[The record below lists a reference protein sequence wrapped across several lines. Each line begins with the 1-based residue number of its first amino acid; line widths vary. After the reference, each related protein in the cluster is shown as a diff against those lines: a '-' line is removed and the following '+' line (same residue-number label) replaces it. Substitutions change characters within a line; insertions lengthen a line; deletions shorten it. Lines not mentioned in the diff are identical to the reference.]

1 MFYRPLTSS
10 RVTQKGSSLIEVLVA
25 MLVMSFGLLAM
36 AATMVYAIQMPK
48 LAAYRAMASNLAE
61 MHVERIRANRVGF
74 LNGSYDDNLSYDGT
88 LNPVS
93 LSDCTYPN
101 CTASTLAVMDKAF
114 IKNALR
120 RELPAG
126 GMRLSCDTTP
136 CNINSIYG
144 NLWVIWQEPS
154 MAFSLNSASSDN
166 CPAEVASFNNPR
178 PRCLYLRF
186 KL

>member
-1 MFYRPLTSS
+1 MSPSGLRQS
-10 RVTQKGSSLIEVLVA
+10 GSSLIEVLVA
-25 MLVMSFGLLAM
+25 IVVMSFGLLAM

-61 MHVERIRANRVGF
+61 MHVERMRANRVGF

-88 LNPVS
+88 LNAVP
-93 LSDCTYPN
+93 LNDCAYPT
-101 CTASTLAVMDKAF
+101 CTASTLAAMDKAV

-136 CNINSIYG
+136 CSANSAYG

-154 MAFSLNSASSDN
+154 MASSLNSASSDN
-166 CPAEVASFNNPR
+166 CPVEVASFSNPR